1 MTATIG
7 VQVAYAAP
15 GVEAL
20 VELRLPAGA
29 TVADA
34 VAHSAFVAIHGLDPA
49 AIAFAIFG
57 QRAAAD
63 TPLADGDRIEVTRP
77 LPADPKHARR
87 ERARAR
93 PLPKPAPRRKTRAGP
108 V

>member
-1 MTATIG
+1 MSATIG
-7 VQVAYAAP
+7 VCVAYAAP

-20 VELRLPAGA
+20 VELRVPAGA

-34 VAHSAFVAIHGLDPA
+34 IAQSALVARYGLDPA

-57 QRAAAD
+57 QPAPAD
-63 TPLADGDRIEVTRP
+63 TPLADGDRIEITRP

-93 PLPKPAPRRKTRAGP
+93 PTQKPLPRRKVRSGTA
-108 V
+108 